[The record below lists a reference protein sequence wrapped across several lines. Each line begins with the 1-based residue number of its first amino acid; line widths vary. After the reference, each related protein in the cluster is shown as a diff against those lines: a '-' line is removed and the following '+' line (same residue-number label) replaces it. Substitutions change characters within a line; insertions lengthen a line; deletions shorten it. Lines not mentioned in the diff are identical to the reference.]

1 MYSSKDTHSMKKI
14 QLDIPYIKEQ
24 YPRAWKDF
32 DDFYHELNGIYE
44 FNDQTTFESYPFEY
58 QLGVFIR
65 FFTELGMDLD
75 VCNIEFEMIPAVI
88 DENFKG
94 HNQAAAH
101 YS

>member
-1 MYSSKDTHSMKKI
+1 MKKI
-14 QLDIPYIKEQ
+14 QLDIPLIKEQ

-32 DDFYHELNGIYE
+32 EDFCQELNEIYG
-44 FNDQTTFESYPFEY
+44 FKDSTVFESYPFEY

-65 FFTELGMDLD
+65 FFIDLGMELD

-88 DENFKG
+88 EENFKG
-94 HNQAAAH
+94 HNQAVAH